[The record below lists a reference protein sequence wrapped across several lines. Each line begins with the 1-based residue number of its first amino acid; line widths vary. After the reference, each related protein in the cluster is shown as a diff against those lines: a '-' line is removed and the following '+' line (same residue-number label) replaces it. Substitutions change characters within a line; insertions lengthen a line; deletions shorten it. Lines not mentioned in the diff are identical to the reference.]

1 MAGYLKSS
9 DLGPHGHGYGAPH
22 PHHSAHAHGPLP
34 PGMPMTSLPFGLP
47 HGLDTSI
54 GFPQGM
60 WGKYQFL
67 LCFTFYIFLILVKS
81 WFWLQFAQFHSG
93 KPVLYLKYVI
103 TSVLATHLMNKPLC
117 LCASPKDWLFDRKMK
132 WIRTENGVNK
142 TIKCKLKS
150 ENFNTFVNRVIR
162 IGQWL
167 MSFSINVL
175 FLFILSLSFDSYSF
189 DMVALIPMS
198 VRRRSV
204 ALNIQ

>member
-1 MAGYLKSS
+1 
-9 DLGPHGHGYGAPH
+9 
-22 PHHSAHAHGPLP
+22 
-34 PGMPMTSLPFGLP
+34 
-47 HGLDTSI
+47 
-54 GFPQGM
+54 
-60 WGKYQFL
+60 
-67 LCFTFYIFLILVKS
+67 
-81 WFWLQFAQFHSG
+81 
-93 KPVLYLKYVI
+93 
-103 TSVLATHLMNKPLC
+103 
-117 LCASPKDWLFDRKMK
+117 MK

-175 FLFILSLSFDSYSF
+175 FLFILSLYFDSYSF

>member
-1 MAGYLKSS
+1 M
-9 DLGPHGHGYGAPH
+9 
-22 PHHSAHAHGPLP
+22 
-34 PGMPMTSLPFGLP
+34 
-47 HGLDTSI
+47 DTAMVPRIRIIVHMHTDHYRRECQWHRYHLVCHMVWTHRLASRKVCGVNI
-54 GFPQGM
+54 NFF
-60 WGKYQFL
+60 YVL
-67 LCFTFYIFLILVKS
+67 RFYIFLILVKS

-175 FLFILSLSFDSYSF
+175 FLFILSISFDSYSF